1 MLIRKGDVLCS
12 RRSLTFHPGSI
23 ISCRKCI
30 QAEQGAA
37 CKRGGVL
44 GSRMSLT
51 FGMRHCPPLPVH
63 GALCAYWDIS
73 SLERAAEVCAMRWQR
88 CRHTCRPCSQH
99 KDMLHAEWMLCSSN
113 AGPCRASPAAQ
124 QRGLCLCWDSIVSW
138 QLEAADVNPSC
149 GMRPMTTPRRQAGT

>member
-51 FGMRHCPPLPVH
+51 FGMMHCPPLPANV
-63 GALCAYWDIS
+63 ALCAYWDIS

-88 CRHTCRPCSQH
+88 CRHACRPCSQH
-99 KDMLHAEWMLCSSN
+99 EDMLHAEWMLCSSMPALAEPHLRPSSVVVCVS
-113 AGPCRASPAAQ
+113 AGIAS
-124 QRGLCLCWDSIVSW
+124 L
-138 QLEAADVNPSC
+138 
-149 GMRPMTTPRRQAGT
+149 AGS